1 MYTPRH
7 VPEKIY
13 QVEDIPYTIT
23 GKKME
28 VPVRRILMGTP
39 MEKAANPNVMSNPA
53 SLDYFVQ
60 FAEEQAD
67 YSLS

>member
-1 MYTPRH
+1 MYSPRH

-13 QVEDIPYTIT
+13 EVNDIPYTLT

-28 VPVRRILMGTP
+28 VPIRRILMGTAP
-39 MEKAANPNVMSNPA
+39 DKAANPNVMSNPA

-67 YSLS
+67 YSI